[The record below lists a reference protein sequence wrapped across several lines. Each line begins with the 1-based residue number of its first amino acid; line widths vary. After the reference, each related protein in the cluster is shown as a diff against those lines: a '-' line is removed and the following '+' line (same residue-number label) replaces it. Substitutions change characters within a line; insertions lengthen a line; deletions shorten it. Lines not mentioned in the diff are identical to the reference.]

1 MIDTTQDIKNLQLK
15 IWLDKSPMERL
26 RQLMTDN
33 EALIKFWNE
42 VKPSDK
48 ILKVISTEKTIDS
61 SKNRNS
67 STIKIK

>member
-15 IWLDKSPMERL
+15 IWLDKTPMERL

-42 VKPSDK
+42 LKPSNK
-48 ILKVISTEKTIDS
+48 ILKVISSENTIDT

>member
-26 RQLMTDN
+26 HQFMTDN

-42 VKPSDK
+42 VKPTDK
-48 ILKVISTEKTIDS
+48 FLKVISNKNIIDA
-61 SKNRNS
+61 SKNINS
-67 STIKIK
+67 SIIKKK

>member
-1 MIDTTQDIKNLQLK
+1 
-15 IWLDKSPMERL
+15 
-26 RQLMTDN
+26 MTDN

-48 ILKVISTEKTIDS
+48 ILKVISSENTIET

>member
-1 MIDTTQDIKNLQLK
+1 LQLK
-15 IWLDKSPMERL
+15 IWLEKSPMERL
-26 RQLMTDN
+26 RQFMTDN

-48 ILKVISTEKTIDS
+48 ILKVNSRENTFDT

-67 STIKIK
+67 STININ

>member
-26 RQLMTDN
+26 RQFMTDN

-48 ILKVISTEKTIDS
+48 ILKVNSRENTIDTL
-61 SKNRNS
+61 KNRNS

>member
-26 RQLMTDN
+26 HQFMTDN
-33 EALIKFWNE
+33 EALIKFWKE

-48 ILKVISTEKTIDS
+48 ILKVISR
-61 SKNRNS
+61 KN
-67 STIKIK
+67 KIEI

>member
-26 RQLMTDN
+26 RQFMTDN

-48 ILKVISTEKTIDS
+48 ILKVNSRENTFDT

-67 STIKIK
+67 STININ

>member
-15 IWLDKSPMERL
+15 IWLEKSPMERL
-26 RQLMTDN
+26 RQFMTDN

-48 ILKVISTEKTIDS
+48 ILKVNSRENTIDTL
-61 SKNRNS
+61 KNRNS

>member
-15 IWLDKSPMERL
+15 IWLEKSPMERL
-26 RQLMTDN
+26 RQFMTDN

-48 ILKVISTEKTIDS
+48 ILKVNSRENTIDT

-67 STIKIK
+67 STININ

>member
-1 MIDTTQDIKNLQLK
+1 MIDTSQDIKNLQLK

>member
-26 RQLMTDN
+26 HQFMTDN
-33 EALIKFWNE
+33 EALIKFWKE

-48 ILKVISTEKTIDS
+48 ILKVVS
-61 SKNRNS
+61 SKNTIDTLENIKS
-67 STIKIK
+67 SKTKKH

>member
-26 RQLMTDN
+26 HQLMIDN
-33 EALIKFWNE
+33 EALIKFWKE

-48 ILKVISTEKTIDS
+48 ILKVIS
-61 SKNRNS
+61 SKNTTNAS
-67 STIKIK
+67 KI

>member
-1 MIDTTQDIKNLQLK
+1 
-15 IWLDKSPMERL
+15 MERL
-26 RQLMTDN
+26 RQFMTDN

-48 ILKVISTEKTIDS
+48 ILKVISNENTNVTL
-61 SKNRNS
+61 KNRNS

>member
-1 MIDTTQDIKNLQLK
+1 MTDTTQDIKNLQLK

-26 RQLMTDN
+26 RQFMTDN

-48 ILKVISTEKTIDS
+48 ILKVISNENTNVTL
-61 SKNRNS
+61 KNRNS

>member
-1 MIDTTQDIKNLQLK
+1 MIDTTQEIKNLQLK
-15 IWLDKSPMERL
+15 IWLEKSPMERL
-26 RQLMTDN
+26 RQFMTDN

-48 ILKVISTEKTIDS
+48 ILKVNSRENTIDT

-67 STIKIK
+67 STININ

>member
-1 MIDTTQDIKNLQLK
+1 MQLK
-15 IWLDKSPMERL
+15 IWLDKSPMESL

-42 VKPSDK
+42 VKASDK
-48 ILKVISTEKTIDS
+48 ISKVISSENTIYT